1 MDSKAAGEKRLLKLS
16 DLEEFRNEAYE
27 TARVH
32 KEKTKD
38 WHDEHIVRKEFEL
51 GHQVLLFNFR
61 LKFFPRKLN

>member
-1 MDSKAAGEKRLLKLS
+1 MDSKAAGEKRLLQLS

-27 TARVH
+27 TTRVY

-51 GHQVLLFNFR
+51 GH
-61 LKFFPRKLN
+61 